1 MRSSSS
7 KHGHG
12 ASENNRSIS
21 GHMYT
26 LHQRL
31 YHALNLGTRSY
42 DDKTRKWMSTDIEVQ
57 RHVVRTIAAFLDSIS
72 GDTLHHPLVK
82 DSVADMVGAL
92 VWILHFKNVAILN
105 IAAKV
110 VVKLVNVLPSSVMQ
124 PYLLD
129 LVHPLSSLL
138 YLQQVEVAV
147 SCATAL
153 NLILSN
159 QSSKSEKA
167 IWGIL
172 KKTETVAHIVSNIH
186 DFSGGIIPS
195 EYFQEMASL
204 LSTILRR
211 WPPPRYPVWS
221 DVKLMKALESIHTTP
236 NSSIKV
242 AVLKLYSALALCG
255 SAAMN
260 LIENGEALLQMMV
273 QCMDRSH
280 PHSVQVEGF
289 RLAQCLRNEETC
301 LKVMSFCCEP
311 FVKAIMCGIS
321 QQRSLSGK
329 AADNQVSFLVEA
341 CSLALITRWAGEH
354 HFYFWKQGIDGVL
367 LGLLSKDF
375 HKNSYQEFA
384 SLEQQIS
391 IAQEILSDNYLL
403 VLRGYVWDILGWLAT
418 HCGEDFNPKIFRN
431 ELYLDILITCTCL
444 AFVDAISKWRQ
455 VCQNDV
461 VDTFKSESA
470 SRAVLM
476 MIYSPSK
483 YIASSARVILSEI
496 LKPNGKEYLIHIL
509 CTLNYTASQRNI
521 GMPVLKLVINLI
533 GLTCYCGLP
542 QYRRHLIKSKGIETL
557 LVLVKCCLENDIHI
571 KRQSFAPHLQNS
583 FHDRIC
589 CWVCTEEWE
598 GGDIPLLYSL
608 WGLAELMHNSGSIR
622 NNLNIYAG
630 EMTYTETELVSKLQE
645 ICIHTSSPGLRWYAA
660 YVLSYFGVY
669 GFPSKLGKRIGKA
682 LNEKEY
688 ADMQLILTKGQSLS
702 VHGVVFAV
710 RCSALLPPKGL
721 PINEKT
727 FDGSSIKDFT
737 EKVHGE
743 FQKEIRLS
751 AHVDHDALMK
761 LLEYVYLGYAQAGEE
776 LVKKLK
782 TLAKRCNLRHL
793 LQLLCRKHP
802 KWSTPFPSSDLS
814 LALGPAGFQFSD
826 IILEAKV
833 TELMCWTCS
842 FCSLSEP
849 HIHVHKVILSSS
861 CDYMRALFQ
870 SGMKESHL
878 GTIKAPVSWEA
889 LVKLVNWF
897 YSSEL
902 SSPPSGCLW
911 DYMETE
917 EKLHKLRPYVELCWL
932 AEFWFLEDLKE
943 DCSNVIVSCLDS
955 ARPLSIKIIQ
965 IAADFSLWKL
975 AEVAANYTAPF
986 YRQLHDS
993 GELEALDDMLV
1004 DMVRVASVRLSQ
1016 EGGSNTR

>member
-7 KHGHG
+7 KHGH
-12 ASENNRSIS
+12 RSIS

-57 RHVVRTIAAFLDSIS
+57 RHVVRSIAAFLDSIS

-82 DSVADMVGAL
+82 
-92 VWILHFKNVAILN
+92 
-105 IAAKV
+105 
-110 VVKLVNVLPSSVMQ
+110 
-124 PYLLD
+124 
-129 LVHPLSSLL
+129 
-138 YLQQVEVAV
+138 
-147 SCATAL
+147 
-153 NLILSN
+153 
-159 QSSKSEKA
+159 SSKSEKA

-211 WPPPRYPVWS
+211 WPPSRYPVWS
-221 DVKLMKALESIHTTP
+221 DVKLMKALGSIHTTP

-289 RLAQCLRNEETC
+289 RLAQCLMRNEETC

-329 AADNQVSFLVEA
+329 AADDQVSFLVEA
-341 CSLALITRWAGEH
+341 CSLALITRWAGKH

-476 MIYSPSK
+476 MIYSSSK

-509 CTLNYTASQRNI
+509 CTLNYSASQRNI

-557 LVLVKCCLENDIHI
+557 LVLVKCCLDNDIHI

-782 TLAKRCNLRHL
+782 TLAKRCNLQHL

-861 CDYMRALFQ
+861 CDYMQALFQ

-902 SSPPSGCLW
+902 SSPPSGCIW

-917 EKLHKLRPYVELCWL
+917 EKLRKLRPYVELCWL

-1016 EGGSNTR
+1016 EGGSNTM

>member
-1 MRSSSS
+1 M
-7 KHGHG
+7 
-12 ASENNRSIS
+12 
-21 GHMYT
+21 
-26 LHQRL
+26 
-31 YHALNLGTRSY
+31 
-42 DDKTRKWMSTDIEVQ
+42 
-57 RHVVRTIAAFLDSIS
+57 
-72 GDTLHHPLVK
+72 
-82 DSVADMVGAL
+82 
-92 VWILHFKNVAILN
+92 
-105 IAAKV
+105 
-110 VVKLVNVLPSSVMQ
+110 
-124 PYLLD
+124 
-129 LVHPLSSLL
+129 
-138 YLQQVEVAV
+138 
-147 SCATAL
+147 
-153 NLILSN
+153 
-159 QSSKSEKA
+159 
-167 IWGIL
+167 
-172 KKTETVAHIVSNIH
+172 
-186 DFSGGIIPS
+186 
-195 EYFQEMASL
+195 
-204 LSTILRR
+204 
-211 WPPPRYPVWS
+211 
-221 DVKLMKALESIHTTP
+221 
-236 NSSIKV
+236 
-242 AVLKLYSALALCG
+242 
-255 SAAMN
+255 
-260 LIENGEALLQMMV
+260 
-273 QCMDRSH
+273 
-280 PHSVQVEGF
+280 
-289 RLAQCLRNEETC
+289 
-301 LKVMSFCCEP
+301 
-311 FVKAIMCGIS
+311 
-321 QQRSLSGK
+321 
-329 AADNQVSFLVEA
+329 
-341 CSLALITRWAGEH
+341 
-354 HFYFWKQGIDGVL
+354 
-367 LGLLSKDF
+367 
-375 HKNSYQEFA
+375 
-384 SLEQQIS
+384 
-391 IAQEILSDNYLL
+391 
-403 VLRGYVWDILGWLAT
+403 
-418 HCGEDFNPKIFRN
+418 
-431 ELYLDILITCTCL
+431 
-444 AFVDAISKWRQ
+444 DAISKWRH

-461 VDTFKSESA
+461 VDNFKSESA

-710 RCSALLPPKGL
+710 RCSALLPPRGL

-814 LALGPAGFQFSD
+814 LALGPAGFQFSYD
-826 IILEAKV
+826 FLPD
-833 TELMCWTCS
+833 L
-842 FCSLSEP
+842 L
-849 HIHVHKVILSSS
+849 
-861 CDYMRALFQ
+861 
-870 SGMKESHL
+870 L
-878 GTIKAPVSWEA
+878 GTS
-889 LVKLVNWF
+889 
-897 YSSEL
+897 
-902 SSPPSGCLW
+902 
-911 DYMETE
+911 
-917 EKLHKLRPYVELCWL
+917 
-932 AEFWFLEDLKE
+932 
-943 DCSNVIVSCLDS
+943 
-955 ARPLSIKIIQ
+955 
-965 IAADFSLWKL
+965 
-975 AEVAANYTAPF
+975 
-986 YRQLHDS
+986 
-993 GELEALDDMLV
+993 
-1004 DMVRVASVRLSQ
+1004 
-1016 EGGSNTR
+1016 

>member
-1 MRSSSS
+1 MGHILNVEVTMVSSLDASWAERS
-7 KHGHG
+7 GVEFG
-12 ASENNRSIS
+12 
-21 GHMYT
+21 
-26 LHQRL
+26 
-31 YHALNLGTRSY
+31 GTTPLTPVDVGTVQIISY
-42 DDKTRKWMSTDIEVQ
+42 DDKTRKWMCTDIEVQ
-57 RHVVRTIAAFLDSIS
+57 RHVVRSIAAFLDSIS

-92 VWILHFKNVAILN
+92 VWILHFKNGAILN

-138 YLQQVEVAV
+138 SLRQVEVAV

-211 WPPPRYPVWS
+211 WPPSRYPVWS

-242 AVLKLYSALALCG
+242 AVLKLYFAL
-255 SAAMN
+255 
-260 LIENGEALLQMMV
+260 ENGEALLQMMV
-273 QCMDRSH
+273 QCMDRSQ

-289 RLAQCLRNEETC
+289 RLAQCLVRNEETC
-301 LKVMSFCCEP
+301 LKVMNFCCEP

-329 AADNQVSFLVEA
+329 AADDQVSFLVEA
-341 CSLALITRWAGEH
+341 CCLALITRWAGEH
-354 HFYFWKQGIDGVL
+354 HIYFWKQGIDGVL

-375 HKNSYQEFA
+375 HKNLYQEFV
-384 SLEQQIS
+384 SLEQKIS
-391 IAQEILSDNYLL
+391 IAQEILSANYLL

-418 HCGEDFNPKIFRN
+418 HCGEDFNPKIFIN

-470 SRAVLM
+470 SRAVLL

-483 YIASSARVILSEI
+483 HIALRARVILSEI
-496 LKPNGKEYLIHIL
+496 LKPNGKEYLMHIL
-509 CTLNYTASQRNI
+509 HTLNNTASQRNI
-521 GMPVLKLVINLI
+521 GMPILKLVINSI

-542 QYRRHLIKSKGIETL
+542 QYRRRLFKSKGIETL
-557 LVLVKCCLENDIHI
+557 LVLVKCCLDNDVHI
-571 KRQSFAPHLQNS
+571 KRQSFAPHLQNA

-608 WGLAELMHNSGSIR
+608 WGLAELMHNSGSVR
-622 NNLNIYAG
+622 NNLNIFAG
-630 EMTYTETELVSKLQE
+630 EVTYTQTELVSKLQE
-645 ICIHTSSPGLRWYAA
+645 ICIHPSSPGLGWYAA
-660 YVLSYFGVY
+660 YVLSCFGVY

-688 ADMQLILTKGQSLS
+688 ADMQLILTKGQSLN

-737 EKVHGE
+737 EKVQGE

-761 LLEYVYLGYAQAGEE
+761 LLEYVYLGYALAGEE

-782 TLAKRCNLRHL
+782 TLAKRCNLQPL
-793 LQLLCRKHP
+793 LQLLSRKHP
-802 KWSTPFPSSDLS
+802 KWGTPFPSSDLS

-878 GTIKAPVSWEA
+878 GTIKVPVSWEA

-897 YSSEL
+897 YSNEL

-917 EKLHKLRPYVELCWL
+917 EKLCKLRPYVELCWL

-955 ARPLSIKIIQ
+955 ARTLSIKIIQ

-975 AEVAANYTAPF
+975 AEVAANYIAPF

-1004 DMVRVASVRLSQ
+1004 NMVRVASVRLSQ
-1016 EGGSNTR
+1016 EGGRNSR